1 MIKLTI
7 QINEEQNLSRKD
19 KAKRA
24 VYLVVGTVSL
34 GLACV
39 GIVLPLL
46 PTTPF
51 LLLSAACYLK
61 SSKRMHNWLLNHK
74 LFGQYIKNYLEG
86 KGISLQAKVISLAFL
101 WAAICFSALFVMP
114 LLIVQVV
121 LLVVGVAVT
130 VHVILVPTFKS

>member
-1 MIKLTI
+1 MK
-7 QINEEQNLSRKD
+7 INEEQNLSRKD

-34 GLACV
+34 GIACV

-51 LLLSAACYLK
+51 LLLAAACYLK
-61 SSKRMHNWLLNHK
+61 SSKRMNNWLLNHK

-86 KGISLQAKVISLAFL
+86 KGISLRAKVISLAFL
-101 WAAICFSALFVMP
+101 WTTICFSALFVMP
-114 LLIVQVV
+114 FLIVQVI
-121 LLVVGVAVT
+121 LLVVAIAVT
-130 VHVILVPTFKS
+130 VHLILVPTFKN

>member
-1 MIKLTI
+1 MK
-7 QINEEQNLSRKD
+7 INEEQNLSRKD

-51 LLLSAACYLK
+51 LLLAAACYLK
-61 SSKRMHNWLLNHK
+61 SSKRMNNWLLNHK

-86 KGISLQAKVISLAFL
+86 KGISLRAKVIGLAFL
-101 WAAICFSALFVMP
+101 WTTICFSALFVMP
-114 LLIVQVV
+114 FLIVQVI
-121 LLVVGVAVT
+121 LLVVAIAVT
-130 VHVILVPTFKS
+130 VHVILVPTFKN

>member
-1 MIKLTI
+1 M

-19 KAKRA
+19 KVKRA

-86 KGISLQAKVISLAFL
+86 KGISLRAKAISLAFL
-101 WAAICFSALFVMP
+101 WTTICFSALLLMP
-114 LLIVQVV
+114 LLIVQVI

-130 VHVILVPTFKS
+130 VHIILMPTFKR